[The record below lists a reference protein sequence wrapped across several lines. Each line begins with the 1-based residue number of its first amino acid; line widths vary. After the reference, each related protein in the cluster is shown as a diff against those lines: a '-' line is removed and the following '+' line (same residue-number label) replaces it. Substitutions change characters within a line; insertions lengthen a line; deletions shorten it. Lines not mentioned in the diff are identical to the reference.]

1 MEKVCFVCLKPSRLK
16 CSRCSAIQY
25 CSKSCQKS
33 DWKTHKQNCYECN
46 DEFNDELLWGKANN
60 YIQQGN
66 FIKAEKIVL
75 KLSDK
80 YQNLITDDNNN
91 NNDSNNINRG
101 LAIAHMCILAKTYE
115 SCGKYIEAEKLH
127 INCYDY
133 YMQKLGPNH
142 SKTLISMN
150 FLGFCYL
157 CQKKINLAEVI
168 FKDCLERY
176 HVAFSEDHREAIMV
190 MNFIGECNA
199 MRNNYIDAELIFKNC
214 YNKAV
219 RILGKSKSYVY
230 IYIYMCKKYV

>member
-16 CSRCSAIQY
+16 CSRCSSIQY
-25 CSKSCQKS
+25 CSITCQKS
-33 DWKTHKQNCYECN
+33 DWKTHKQNCNECN

-75 KLSDK
+75 KLTDK
-80 YQNLITDDNNN
+80 YQNQVTDDNDNNN
-91 NNDSNNINRG
+91 NNRG

-133 YMQKLGPNH
+133 YMHKLGPNQA
-142 SKTLISMN
+142 KTLVSMN
-150 FLGFCYL
+150 YLGFCYL

-176 HVAFSEDHREAIMV
+176 LLTFSEDHKEVIMV

-199 MRNNYIDAELIFKNC
+199 MRSNYIDAEIIFKNC

-219 RILGKSKSYVY
+219 RILGKSNDIDINIYVN
-230 IYIYMCKKYV
+230 IYGYGI